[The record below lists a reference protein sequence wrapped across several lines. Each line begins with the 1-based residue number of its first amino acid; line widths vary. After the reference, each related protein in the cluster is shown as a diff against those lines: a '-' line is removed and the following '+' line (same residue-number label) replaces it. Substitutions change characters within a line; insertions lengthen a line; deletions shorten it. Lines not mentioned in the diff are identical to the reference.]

1 MSYYLGIDTSN
12 YTTSVSLFCDEDN
25 TVINN
30 KKLLP
35 VAENMKGIR
44 QSDAIFHHTVQI
56 PELINDLF
64 DGKKYDIRAVGVS

>member
-30 KKLLP
+30 KIKIVRIIKILSKNTQIWKLLYFII
-35 VAENMKGIR
+35 KLL
-44 QSDAIFHHTVQI
+44 VQI
-56 PELINDLF
+56 D
-64 DGKKYDIRAVGVS
+64 KKKL